1 MKTYTNTVII
11 NGSRFTNKIEA
22 SNYKDALAIQ
32 KKRKEQSK
40 HTFEGRLILE
50 S

>member
-1 MKTYTNTVII
+1 MYTNTVVI
-11 NGSRFTNKIEA
+11 NGIRFTNKIEA
-22 SNYKDALAIQ
+22 STYKDALVIQ
-32 KKRKEQSK
+32 KNRKKQSK